1 VNAFHI
7 RGVEGV
13 EGGGGG
19 DAPCIPVRGHL
30 ITQRYAIAHTCTGCT
45 AVQCSRPPLC
55 RAHCPLIPCGTHA
68 FTTAFRHSQCTLA
81 CTECNARMA
90 SSSFA
95 PTNCLSSALHGDST
109 SPSLHLLHPAN
120 VGCTHSRAPYQ
131 LHAPLM
137 FENMCAPPHHKALPC
152 QQSHGLTPTSPTHPV
167 ASTLF
172 SSHSRWDVTRWGHGW
187 RSPCPVPLNHPPTTL
202 EYLFFGRLLHAMV
215 CGGATEWQGR

>member
-1 VNAFHI
+1 MVICARI
-7 RGVEGV
+7 CLGVGSRWCECGGMWWYFLFVLRVCCGTSVFFTREGWG
-13 EGGGGG
+13 GGGGG
-19 DAPCIPVRGHL
+19 DAPCIPVRGHV
-30 ITQRYAIAHTCTGCT
+30 ITHRYAIVHTCT
-45 AVQCSRPPLC
+45 VQFSRPPLC
-55 RAHCPLIPCGTHA
+55 HAHCHLIPCGTHA

-109 SPSLHLLHPAN
+109 SPSLHFLHPAN

-152 QQSHGLTPTSPTHPV
+152 QQSHGLTPTSPTHPHFF
-167 ASTLF
+167 L
-172 SSHSRWDVTRWGHGW
+172 
-187 RSPCPVPLNHPPTTL
+187 PTHV
-202 EYLFFGRLLHAMV
+202 GM
-215 CGGATEWQGR
+215 

>member
-1 VNAFHI
+1 MGLCLFEGALLHLFSCCRVGGWRSCACVSL
-7 RGVEGV
+7 RGINPFIPACAVGSGWFAHAREG
-13 EGGGGG
+13 EGGGCALHPRAWPPHHATIR
-19 DAPCIPVRGHL
+19 DRPHL
-30 ITQRYAIAHTCTGCT
+30 HRLH
-45 AVQCSRPPLC
+45 CSRPPLC

-95 PTNCLSSALHGDST
+95 PSNCLPSALHGDST

-152 QQSHGLTPTSPTHPV
+152 QQSHGLTPAHPHHP
-167 ASTLF
+167 LPLML
-172 SSHSRWDVTRWGHGW
+172 REVTRWGH
-187 RSPCPVPLNHPPTTL
+187 S
-202 EYLFFGRLLHAMV
+202 
-215 CGGATEWQGR
+215 